1 MNAGQAVRLP
11 SIPADAGKGYGVFEE
26 LHGFDTAK
34 ALALHL
40 EDAAKTCYGQPFRTF
55 VSELTGRLKN
65 NPEDVK
71 ARIKVLQ
78 AEFEALWRQT
88 NRKERQ
94 NDRPQRQKR
103 KR

>member
-1 MNAGQAVRLP
+1 MRLP

-55 VSELTGRLKN
+55 VSELTGRDLCKI
-65 NPEDVK
+65 PPKSPKFPPRHLGD
-71 ARIKVLQ
+71 
-78 AEFEALWRQT
+78 FS
-88 NRKERQ
+88 
-94 NDRPQRQKR
+94 
-103 KR
+103 